1 MELQDYARIIRD
13 RWLVIVMTSVMAIG
27 VALLLTTSA
36 TPMYKSSA
44 RLFVTTAQSDT
55 SDAYQGGLFSQQRVK
70 SYANLLTGEEISR
83 RVVEKLNLNES
94 PRSLASR
101 ISGSVEPDT
110 VVLSISIADT
120 SSARARQL
128 TQATAQVFVAYV
140 AELETPPG
148 QSNPA
153 VKASIVD
160 RATTPAGPFTP
171 QPMRNLA
178 LALILGLLAGAGIA
192 VLRDT
197 LDNRVRSEDDIAEA
211 TNDAPVLGNIHFD
224 KSAVKSPLIS
234 GLGTHA
240 PRTEAFRMLR
250 TNLQFVNVD
259 GGNKVFVVTSA
270 VSGEGKSSTTC
281 NIAQTMAAAGQHV
294 LLIEGDLR
302 RPRATDYLG
311 LENTVG
317 VTTVLVGRASL
328 AQATQQVSDGFD
340 LLASG
345 RIPPNPAELLQSGA
359 MRRLLDEARA
369 HYDVVLIDAPPLLPV
384 TDAALLAAESDGALL
399 VVQHNSTTRDQVANA
414 VSRLESVGA
423 RLLGTIVTMS
433 PHSKRANSGYG
444 YGYGYGYSYGYE
456 PVVGRARA
464 VERDQAPQL

>member
-13 RWLVIVMTSVMAIG
+13 RWLIIAVTAIVAIG
-27 VALLLTTSA
+27 VALLLTATA

-55 SDAYQGGLFSQQRVK
+55 ADAYQGGLFSQQRVK
-70 SYANLLTGEEISR
+70 SYADLLTGEEISR

-94 PRSLASR
+94 PRALASR
-101 ISGSVEPDT
+101 ISASVEPDT
-110 VVLSISIADT
+110 VVLSISISDT
-120 SSARARQL
+120 SAERARQL
-128 TQATAQVFVAYV
+128 TQATAQVFVSYV
-140 AELETPPG
+140 AELETTPG
-148 QSNPA
+148 KANPA

-160 RATTPAGPFTP
+160 RATTPAGAFTP
-171 QPMRNLA
+171 QPTRNVA
-178 LALILGLLAGAGIA
+178 LALVLGLLAGGGFA

-197 LDNRVRSEDDIAEA
+197 LDNRVRSEDDLAEA
-211 TNDAPVLGNIHFD
+211 TKDAPVLGNIHFD
-224 KSAVKSPLIS
+224 KSAIKSPLIS

-240 PRTEAFRMLR
+240 PRVEAFRMLR
-250 TNLQFVNVD
+250 TNLQFINVD
-259 GGNKVFVVTSA
+259 GGNKVFVLTSA
-270 VSGEGKSSTTC
+270 VPGEGKSSTTC
-281 NIAQTMAAAGQHV
+281 SLAQTVAAAGQRV

-302 RPRATDYLG
+302 RPRATEYLG

-317 VTTVLVGRASL
+317 VTTVLVGRVSFD
-328 AQATQQVSDGFD
+328 QALQQTADGFD

-369 HYDVVLIDAPPLLPV
+369 QYDVVLIDAPPLLPV

-399 VVQHNSTTRDQVANA
+399 VVKHNSTTRDQVASA
-414 VSRLESVGA
+414 VSRIEAVGA

-433 PHSKRANSGYG
+433 PQSKRAASGYG
-444 YGYGYGYSYGYE
+444 YGYGYGYGPE
-456 PVVGRARA
+456 AGRARSSEPDRTA
-464 VERDQAPQL
+464 QAQT